1 MKIAKCKSLHLLR
14 FGVCERSIDHEG
26 HEEHEGSSKQKLKF
40 DELSNKVLG
49 CAIEVHRELGPGLL
63 ESTYEQC
70 LAYELNRA
78 KIPFQ
83 LQLELPVE
91 YKQIKLNCGY
101 RIDLLVDARLI
112 VELKSADHLLKI
124 HEAQILTYMKLAK
137 VKVGLLINFNVEVLK
152 KGIKRFV
159 L

>member
-1 MKIAKCKSLHLLR
+1 MI
-14 FGVCERSIDHEG
+14 
-26 HEEHEGSSKQKLKF
+26 F

-49 CAIEVHRELGPGLL
+49 CALEAHRELGPGLL
-63 ESTYEQC
+63 ESAYEQC

-78 KIPFQ
+78 KVPFK
-83 LQLELPVE
+83 LQVELPVE
-91 YKQIKLNCGY
+91 YRQIKLDCGY
-101 RIDLLVDARLI
+101 RIDVLVDDRLI
-112 VELKSADHLLKI
+112 VELKSLDQLLRI

-137 VKVGLLINFNVEVLK
+137 VKVGLLINFNVEVLR

>member
-1 MKIAKCKSLHLLR
+1 M
-14 FGVCERSIDHEG
+14 
-26 HEEHEGSSKQKLKF
+26 KF

-49 CAIEVHRELGPGLL
+49 CALEVHRELGPGLL
-63 ESTYEQC
+63 ESAYEQC

-78 KIPFQ
+78 KVPFK
-83 LQLELPVE
+83 LQVGLPVE
-91 YKQIKLNCGY
+91 YKQIKLDCGY
-101 RIDLLVDARLI
+101 RMDLLVDDRLI
-112 VELKSADHLLKI
+112 VELKSVDQLLKV

-137 VKVGLLINFNVEVLK
+137 VRVGLLMNFNVELLR